1 MRNLLL
7 WMLVLAVAGCATGR
21 LGDAERLAL
30 YRAHAG
36 APVRDFSYTRSLNGW
51 TALGDSALAVWAR
64 PNQAYLLELFG
75 PCSDLQYAPTIL
87 ISNQFDRVSA
97 GFDRVSVIGGTGG
110 IRMACRIHA
119 IRPLDVKALR
129 SSERELREARLGARD
144 AAAS

>member
-7 WMLVLAVAGCATGR
+7 WMLALTVAGCATGR
-21 LGDAERLAL
+21 LSDAERLAL

-51 TALGDSALAVWAR
+51 TALGDSALAVWTR

-97 GFDRVSVIGGTGG
+97 GFDRVSAIGGTGG
-110 IRMACRIHA
+110 IRVACRIQT
-119 IRPLDVKALR
+119 IRPLQVKALR
-129 SSERELREARLGARD
+129 ASERQLREARLAEREGA
-144 AAAS
+144 AQ